1 MTSESTAT
9 DVLLDLSIEGDSGAF
24 SKLFARHEAALRQLC
39 QRRLDLGL
47 ARRLDLSDV
56 IQETRLEAFRR
67 LNDFAQRRPM
77 PLAIWLERT
86 ALEQLANLRRF
97 HEDAA
102 KRSLYREVPQP
113 DQSSMLLC
121 RSLVASNVSPSQ
133 IVSAEEEARR
143 MREALTKLKDQ
154 DREILLMRYVERHS
168 NREIAY
174 LLSISETAASQR
186 HGMALL
192 RLRRVVEGLYPDMR
206 E

>member
-9 DVLLDLSIEGDSGAF
+9 DVLLDLSIEGDSSAF
-24 SKLFARHEAALRQLC
+24 AKLFGRYEASLRELC
-39 QRRLDLGL
+39 RRRVDLGL
-47 ARRLDLSDV
+47 ARRFDLSDV

-67 LNDFAQRRPM
+67 LKEFAKRRPM

-97 HEDAA
+97 HVDAA
-102 KRSLYREVPQP
+102 KRALRREVPQP
-113 DQSSMLLC
+113 DRSSMLLS

-154 DREILLMRYVERHS
+154 DREILLMRYVEQHS

-174 LLSISETAASQR
+174 LLDITDAMASQR